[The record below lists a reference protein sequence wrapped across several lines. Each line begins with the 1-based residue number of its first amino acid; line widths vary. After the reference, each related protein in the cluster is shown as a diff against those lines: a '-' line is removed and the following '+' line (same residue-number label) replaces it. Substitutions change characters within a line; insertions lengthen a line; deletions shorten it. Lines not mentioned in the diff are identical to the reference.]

1 MAGIEDRLVTQGT
14 LFRDL
19 KYGQDRPGGGSSKEP
34 FIQKEIP
41 PLQDQSPDLGL
52 LGGNAN
58 FLLRAGTLKRQID
71 DVSRITELLITTGKG
86 NLFTAKQ
93 NLLSRTNVKTQAKT
107 IGLNQGPYL
116 PTSTIAQVG
125 TAGLG
130 FHLNK
135 QGINPFA
142 KTGVDSGDDGS
153 GGNLLQRI
161 VDAGSLPT
169 YLSANVKGGDTGDTN
184 RLVQLRKY
192 KLVGP
197 QDLGS
202 APVFSKGS
210 RLISNIAGEVDNLLG
225 TNLKNKVSDLIPQVS
240 PELRANSISSA
251 KNEILAYGGGPGAE
265 IGVGRT
271 RIKRYQ
277 DSTLYDNEEFRK
289 KHYLLDNGQIESLS
303 DYTRTNPGVV
313 VDFRRAIGSDGFIFT
328 NLSEAQKQGDKKNII
343 TNSPNYSGP
352 DAKNI
357 EKRVNLGN
365 PGRLDKNL
373 ESYTRGASDRD
384 GNPFGALDKV
394 TAFPLYQ
401 STGVTA
407 DPTKN
412 DLVKFRFAVYNP
424 HEESGKKTYI
434 HFRAFID
441 SFSDN
446 INSDWNSFK
455 YMGRSE
461 NFYKFQGF
469 DRQISIS
476 WKIAAQSR
484 QELIPMYKKLN
495 YLQSV
500 LTGDYTESG
509 FMEGNILDLTVG
521 GYLWE
526 QPGFLT
532 SLNVTFPDKSPY
544 EIGIPD
550 NVQQAEFNT
559 GQSIETSKEV
569 RELPLYLEVSAN
581 FIPIQKFVP
590 RKQQNLF
597 SQDAQGELLVYGQER
612 FINLASEGDNSAYDI
627 QGLKSDIKSRGIQ
640 PFSFDPITTSD
651 TTEGLRALSNK
662 NFSIGTYNG

>member
-1 MAGIEDRLVTQGT
+1 MADLLQKLVSENSDYRQLKFGSDR
-14 LFRDL
+14 F
-19 KYGQDRPGGGSSKEP
+19 GQGSSKEP
-34 FIQKEIP
+34 FVNRVTLPGVE
-41 PLQDQSPDLGL
+41 QDNPNVGL
-52 LGGNAN
+52 LGGNTD
-58 FLLRAGTLKRQID
+58 FLLRAGTLSRSAE
-71 DVSRITELLITTGKG
+71 DVSRITQLLLTTGKG
-86 NLFTAKQ
+86 NLFTVKQ
-93 NLLSRTNVKTQAKT
+93 NLLSRTNVSTQAKT
-107 IGLNQGPYL
+107 IGLNAGPYL

-125 TAGLG
+125 TSGLG

-135 QGINPFA
+135 QGLNPFA
-142 KTGVDSGDDGS
+142 ATGVNAGEDGS
-153 GGNLLQRI
+153 GGNILEGFAAATSI
-161 VDAGSLPT
+161 PT
-169 YLSANVKGGDTGDTN
+169 YLSANIKGGDAGDSN

-202 APVFSKGS
+202 APVFSRGS
-210 RLISNIAGEVDNLLG
+210 RLISNIAGGVDNFLG
-225 TNLKNKVSDLIPQVS
+225 TNLKNKVSDLIPQVT
-240 PELRANSISSA
+240 PELAANSISSA
-251 KNEILAYGGGPGAE
+251 KDEILAYGGGPGAE

-271 RIKRYQ
+271 IIKRYQ

-289 KHYLLDNGQIESLS
+289 KYYLLDNGQIESLS
-303 DYTRTNPGVV
+303 DYTRDNPGVI

-328 NLSEAQKQGDKKNII
+328 NLSEAQKQGEKKDII

-412 DLVKFRFAVYNP
+412 DLVKFRIAAINP
-424 HEESGKKTYI
+424 HAGFKKTYI
-434 HFRAFID
+434 HFRAFLD
-441 SFSDN
+441 SFSD
-446 INSDWNSFK
+446 SYSSEWNSFK

-461 NFYKFQGF
+461 NFYKYQGF
-469 DRQISIS
+469 NRDVSLS

-495 YLQSV
+495 YLQSIM
-500 LTGDYTESG
+500 TGDYSESG
-509 FMEGNILDLTVG
+509 FMEGNLVDLTVG
-521 GYLWE
+521 GYFWE
-526 QPGFLT
+526 QTGFFT
-532 SLNVTFPDKSPY
+532 SLQITFPEKSPY

-550 NVQQAEFNT
+550 NVEQAQFNT
-559 GQSIETSKEV
+559 NQTIETSKEV

-581 FIPIQKFVP
+581 FIPIQNFVP

-597 SQDAQGELLVYGQER
+597 SDKGELLNYGKER
-612 FINLASEGDNSAYDI
+612 YINLASEGGESSYDI
-627 QGLKSDIKSRGIQ
+627 QSIEEVKPSKVK
-640 PFSFDPITTSD
+640 PFSTQGPQGDNQVDLGT
-651 TTEGLRALSNK
+651 ALG
-662 NFSIGTYNG
+662 IVNG